1 MNQTQ
6 AEAAL
11 TQVLSEYDAG
21 AAWHP
26 LGTVAILF
34 IAACQQPKEPGGE
47 RRPPHDPI
55 DKWLL
60 ERELTAI
67 RKEKEEHEAVLQRL
81 GDSNV
86 EFDARIVRAIAQT
99 EKEFDARIARAIA
112 QYDRRASAVRS
123 WEERETYGRRILD
136 WLDLVDLTTP
146 EGRRRAAGV
155 FEDAVRFAVE
165 RHGKHLGVFVTPEP
179 VARLMLELAELA
191 PGQTVYDPCFG
202 LGEILVGAGRRLS
215 EDASDSQR
223 MNAPHRLISGCD
235 THFLAYCVTRCR
247 LVLTGIDNV
256 GLELEDALTRA
267 LPGEG
272 AAAVFDRVLA
282 APPWGKESIKSPHDH
297 WSKESVSSQYEHFP
311 FPSVHAEDLFL
322 QHVMAHLQ
330 PGGRAV
336 VALPE
341 RTLVHAESSALRK
354 ELLSRY
360 RVEGVVA
367 LPPGAFEP
375 CTSISMNLVVFS
387 RVQPRETVRFVT
399 VSPVAWDA
407 LPAEPPDRDEGAVGS
422 GRPSPR
428 FADGELDNFISRMIG
443 SHRELSAG
451 QAPAHVQSWVVPV
464 QDLILRD
471 YELIAKKSGSE
482 TLDTELGRLVETDRS
497 LPVKRLDEVAELRT
511 TGVRE
516 GLPDDYDGL
525 LRPADVTDVKL
536 RQPSGTID
544 ANDLLSVEPRD
555 YLRTGDLVVP
565 MSETIGNIGL
575 VKNVEDLKRY
585 EGVVADRSIAVVRVH
600 EGIKLHFLT
609 ALLRSP
615 AYWFW
620 LSGHATGSTN
630 ASLSPSVLSTLRV
643 PVPPLSVQ
651 DAVLEELG
659 TPRAD
664 ALAVLYRLLS
674 GMARHPV
681 AVWLEGPLAASLAAG
696 ERSNGARGMDTLA
709 KLAAEIRSLAK
720 PPAAPTAGDGAIGRW
735 LAAARRAAASLD
747 DLDSVPEGSGRLA
760 VLEFAAAK
768 LREALG
774 ALDRAEAPL
783 GERLRSVTRG
793 LVGLVEEEVHAMQRR
808 CRLDIAVPAEVLA
821 GAIAEVRLRVT
832 NPSPVPLR
840 KVRVT
845 ARQADRRSVREVPYL
860 AEGQQHEFPLVVR
873 AQDDTRPLHIDVAWQ
888 ARRLDAT
895 PVEGRTKVSVPVRSG
910 DEAAATGDLGA
921 SPYIV
926 GNPVDRDEMFFGRDG
941 IMDQIRRQLGG
952 EQANVILLEGNRRT
966 GKTSILQQLRKEEA
980 LPGWVPVYCS
990 FQDLDSMATSNVF
1003 RLLARRT
1010 GLTLADAGIETWIP
1024 DAPPRESG
1032 RPFKLAFLAALR
1044 GAFSGDHPYDTLALY
1059 LSTAI
1064 EAAKPRRVLLMLDE
1078 FDKLQEGIDGGIT
1091 SPQVPENIRHLLQH
1105 QSGLGAIL
1113 TGSRRLK
1120 RLREEYWSA
1129 LFGFGHRVGVSALP
1143 EEDARRL
1150 VTEPVA
1156 RRIRYLPQARDR
1168 LVALCARHPFLIQS
1182 LCSRVFDQAAAGSER
1197 IITGELVD
1205 RAATEMVR
1213 DNEHFQTLWG
1223 YAGSERRRLILAL
1236 SDRMEDA
1243 PDAFNRDLIGTKF
1256 EEYRVPVGDDKA
1268 LVDDITEL
1276 RELELLE
1283 IDESYRG
1290 GTYRLTIPLM
1300 AKWRRMNVDFD
1311 DLVERARQEAIRHA

>member
-11 TQVLSEYDAG
+11 TQVLSEYDPG

-67 RKEKEEHEAVLQRL
+67 HKEKEEHEAVLQRL

-99 EKEFDARIARAIA
+99 EKEFDARIARVIA

-123 WEERETYGRRILD
+123 WEERETFGRRILD

-179 VARLMLELAELA
+179 VAKLMLELAELA

-202 LGEILVGAGRRLS
+202 LGETLVGAALRLS
-215 EDASDSQR
+215 ENASYSQR
-223 MNAPHRLISGCD
+223 MNGPHGQISGCD

-247 LVLTGIDNV
+247 LVLTGIDSV

-267 LPGEG
+267 LPGDG
-272 AAAVFDRVLA
+272 AATGFDLVLA
-282 APPWGKESIKSPHDH
+282 TPPWGKESIKSPHDH

-387 RVQPRETVRFVT
+387 RAQPRETVRFVT
-399 VSPVAWDA
+399 VSPVAWD
-407 LPAEPPDRDEGAVGS
+407 
-422 GRPSPR
+422 
-428 FADGELDNFISRMIG
+428 GELDNFISRIIG
-443 SHRELSAG
+443 SHRELSSG
-451 QAPAHVQSWVVPV
+451 PAPAHVQSWVVPV
-464 QDLILRD
+464 QDIILRD

-482 TLDTELGRLVETDRS
+482 TLDTELDRLVETDRS
-497 LPVKRLDEVAELRT
+497 LPVKRLDEVAEVRT
-511 TGVRE
+511 AGVRE
-516 GLPDDYDGL
+516 GLPNDYDVL

-544 ANDLLSVEPRD
+544 ANDLLCVDPRD

-600 EGIKLHFLT
+600 EGIKRNFLT

-643 PVPPLSVQ
+643 PVPLLSVQ

-659 TPRAD
+659 APRAD

-696 ERSNGARGMDTLA
+696 ERSHGARGMDTLA

-720 PPAAPTAGDGAIGRW
+720 PPATPTAGDGAAGRW
-735 LAAARRAAASLD
+735 LEVARRAAASLD
-747 DLDSVPEGSGRLA
+747 DIDSVPEGSGRLV

-768 LREALG
+768 LHEALG
-774 ALDRAEAPL
+774 VLDRAEEPF

-793 LVGLVEEEVHAMQRR
+793 LVGLVEEEVHAMQRKGS
-808 CRLDIAVPAEVLA
+808 LDIVAPAEVRA
-821 GAIAEVRLRVT
+821 GTVAEVRLRVA

-845 ARQADRRSVREVPYL
+845 ARQAGRRLVKEVPYL
-860 AEGQQHEFPLVVR
+860 AEGQRHEIPLVVR

-941 IMDQIRRQLGG
+941 IMDQIRRHLGG
-952 EQANVILLEGNRRT
+952 EHANVILLEGNRRT
-966 GKTSILQQLRKEEA
+966 GKTSILRQLEKEDA

-990 FQDLDSMATSNVF
+990 FQDLDSMATPEVF
-1003 RLLARRT
+1003 RLLAKQT
-1010 GLTLADAGIETWIP
+1010 GWSLADAGIETWIP

-1032 RPFKLAFLAALR
+1032 RPFKLALVAALR
-1044 GAFSGDHPYDTLALY
+1044 GAFSGGHPYETLALY

-1105 QSGLGAIL
+1105 QPGLGAIL

-1129 LFGFGHRVGVSALP
+1129 LFGFGHRIGVSELP
-1143 EEDARRL
+1143 EEEARRL
-1150 VTEPVA
+1150 VIEPVA
-1156 RRIRYLPQARDR
+1156 RRIRYLPQARDW
-1168 LVALCARHPFLIQS
+1168 LVKLCARHPFLIQS

-1197 IITGELVD
+1197 IITGDLVD

-1213 DNEHFQTLWG
+1213 DNEHFRTLWD

-1243 PDAFNRDLIGTKF
+1243 PDAFNRDLISTKF

-1290 GTYRLTIPLM
+1290 GTYRLAIPLM
-1300 AKWRRMNVDFD
+1300 AEWLRMNVVFD
-1311 DLVERARQEAIRHA
+1311 DLVEGARQEATRHA

>member
-1 MNQTQ
+1 MYQMH

-11 TQVLSEYDAG
+11 TQILSEYDAG

-34 IAACQQPKEPGGE
+34 IAACQQPKDVSGARSPI
-47 RRPPHDPI
+47 RDPI

-60 ERELTAI
+60 EQELTA
-67 RKEKEEHEAVLQRL
+67 EEAVQQLD
-81 GDSNV
+81 GSN
-86 EFDARIVRAIAQT
+86 IVSLDNELDIRA
-99 EKEFDARIARAIA
+99 ARAIS
-112 QYDRRASAVRS
+112 QYDRKASAVRS
-123 WEERETYGRRILD
+123 SGGGETYRRTILD

-155 FEDAVRFAVE
+155 FEDAVRYAVE
-165 RHGKHLGVFVTPEP
+165 RDGKHLGVFFTPEP
-179 VARLMLELAELA
+179 VAKLMLELAEIA

-202 LGEILVGAGRRLS
+202 LGEILVGAARRLS
-215 EDASDSQR
+215 GTASDSPPL
-223 MNAPHRLISGCD
+223 NAPRGQISGCD

-247 LVLTGIDNV
+247 LVLTGIDGV
-256 GLELEDALTRA
+256 RLELDDALKRA
-267 LPGEG
+267 LPGDG
-272 AAAVFDRVLA
+272 AATGFDRVLA
-282 APPWGKESIKSPHDH
+282 APPWGKERIESPHDH
-297 WSKESVSSQYEHFP
+297 WSKESIESRYEHFP
-311 FPSVHAEDLFL
+311 FSSAHAEDLFL

-387 RVQPRETVRFVT
+387 RTQPSETVRFVT
-399 VSPVAWDA
+399 VSPVAWDE
-407 LPAEPPDRDEGAVGS
+407 LLAERPDRDDGEIGS

-428 FADGELDNFISRMIG
+428 FVDGESGNFISRMIG
-443 SHRELSAG
+443 NYREIAAG
-451 QAPAHVQSWVVPV
+451 PAPAHVRSWVVPR
-464 QDLILRD
+464 QDIILRD
-471 YELIAKKSGSE
+471 YELIANKSGNE
-482 TLDTELGRLVETDRS
+482 TLDAELDRLVQTVRP
-497 LPVKRLDEVAELRT
+497 LPVKRLDEVAEVRT
-511 TGVRE
+511 SWVSE
-516 GLPDDYDGL
+516 GSFDDIGAL
-525 LRPADVTDVKL
+525 LRPADVTDVGL
-536 RQPSGTID
+536 RRASGRVHVDEWIYVD
-544 ANDLLSVEPRD
+544 PRD
-555 YLRTGDLVVP
+555 HLRAGDVVVP

-575 VKNVEDLKRY
+575 VEDIEGLKQNY
-585 EGVVADRSIAVVRVH
+585 GGAVADRSIAVVRVN
-600 EGIKLHFLT
+600 EGIKPQFLA

-620 LSGHATGSTN
+620 LSGHATGLTN

-659 TPRAD
+659 APRAD

-696 ERSNGARGMDTLA
+696 GRSNGARGMDTLA
-709 KLAAEIRSLAK
+709 KFGAEIRSLAA
-720 PPAAPTAGDGAIGRW
+720 PSAASTAGAGAARRW
-735 LAAARRAAASLD
+735 LEVARRAAASLD
-747 DLDSVPEGSGRLA
+747 DIDAVPEGSGRLV

-768 LREALG
+768 LHEALG
-774 ALDRAEAPL
+774 VLDRAEEL
-783 GERLRSVTRG
+783 FGERLRSVTRG
-793 LVGLVEEEVHAMQRR
+793 LVSLVEEEAHAMQRKG
-808 CRLDIAVPAEVLA
+808 RLEIVAPAEVR
-821 GAIAEVRLRVT
+821 GGTVAEVRLRVA

-840 KVRVT
+840 TVRVT
-845 ARQADRRSVREVPYL
+845 ARQADRTLVREEVPYL
-860 AEGQQHEFPLVVR
+860 AEGQQHEIPLVVR
-873 AQDDTRPLHIDVAWQ
+873 AQNDTQPLHIDVAWQ

-895 PVEGRTKVSVPVRSG
+895 PVEGRATVFVIVRSG
-910 DEAAATGDLGA
+910 DEPAATGDLGA

-941 IMDQIRRQLGG
+941 IMDQIRRHLGG

-966 GKTSILQQLRKEEA
+966 GKTSILRQLQREDA

-1003 RLLARRT
+1003 RLLARQT
-1010 GLTLADAGIETWIP
+1010 GIALADAGIETWIP

-1032 RPFKLAFLAALR
+1032 RPFKLAFFAALR
-1044 GAFSGDHPYDTLALY
+1044 GAFSGGHPYETLTLY
-1059 LSTAI
+1059 LAAAI
-1064 EAAKPRRVLLMLDE
+1064 EAAKPRRILLMLDE
-1078 FDKLQEGIDGGIT
+1078 FDKLQEGIDGGAT

-1105 QSGLGAIL
+1105 QPGLGAIL

-1129 LFGFGHRVGVSALP
+1129 LFGFGHRIGVSALP
-1143 EEDARRL
+1143 EEEARRL

-1197 IITGELVD
+1197 IITGDLVD

-1213 DNEHFQTLWG
+1213 DNEHFRTLWG
-1223 YAGSERRRLILAL
+1223 YAGSDRRRLILAL
-1236 SDRMEDA
+1236 SDHMADA
-1243 PDAFNRDLIGTKF
+1243 PDAFNRDLIGMKF
-1256 EEYRVPVGDDKA
+1256 GEHGIPVRDDEVLA
-1268 LVDDITEL
+1268 DDIAEL

-1290 GTYRLTIPLM
+1290 GTYRLAIPLM
-1300 AKWRRMNVDFD
+1300 TKWLRMNVVFD
-1311 DLVERARQEAIRHA
+1311 DLVERARQEARRHA